1 MMVMLF
7 ILISI
12 MVRVKGVFVGA
23 TPVWIGYGFGVREYR
38 FCLGCCLG
46 LG

>member
-23 TPVWIGYGFGVREYR
+23 TPVCIGYG